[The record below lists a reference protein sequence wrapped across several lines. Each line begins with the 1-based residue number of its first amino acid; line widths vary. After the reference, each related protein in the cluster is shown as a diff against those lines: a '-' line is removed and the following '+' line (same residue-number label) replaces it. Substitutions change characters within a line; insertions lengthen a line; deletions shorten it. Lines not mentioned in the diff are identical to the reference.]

1 MKVTLERLPESRVQ
15 LDIEVDDERLEKSLD
30 SAYKRLAQKARIPG
44 FRPGKAPRHMIERAY
59 GREGLIREALDYV
72 YSLGFTL
79 TGLQP
84 GVTDPRNGR
93 LLQADGIF
101 FREDG

>member
-44 FRPGKAPRHMIERAY
+44 FRPGRRRA
-59 GREGLIREALDYV
+59 
-72 YSLGFTL
+72 T
-79 TGLQP
+79 
-84 GVTDPRNGR
+84 
-93 LLQADGIF
+93 
-101 FREDG
+101 

>member
-59 GREGLIREALDYV
+59 GREGLIREALDRLVPDV
-72 YSLGFTL
+72 YNETIEQEDVPAIAHSAPL
-79 TGLQP
+79 
-84 GVTDPRNGR
+84 RGR
-93 LLQADGIF
+93 
-101 FREDG
+101 